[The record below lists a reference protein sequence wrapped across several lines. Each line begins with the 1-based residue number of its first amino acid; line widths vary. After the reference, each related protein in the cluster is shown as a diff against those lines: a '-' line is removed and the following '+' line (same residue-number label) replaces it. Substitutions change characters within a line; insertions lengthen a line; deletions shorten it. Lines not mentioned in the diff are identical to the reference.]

1 MLIEHLGKQ
10 PRVAETAYIA
20 PTATLCGD
28 VIVGE
33 GCRVLFGAVL
43 VAEGGPIV
51 LGRSCIIM
59 ENAVIRGTTRHP
71 TMLSDHILVGPRAYL
86 SGCTVESNVFL
97 AAGSTVFNGA
107 VIGSRTVVRVNGVVH
122 IKTVLPADS
131 TVPIGWVAIGDPVAI
146 LPPNEHEKIWTIQEP
161 LNFPRTVFG
170 LERPPVGE
178 TNMPELTRRY
188 GHYLGQHRN
197 DRILDTGEPDE
208 LD

>member
-1 MLIEHLGKQ
+1 MRIEHLGRQ
-10 PRVAETAYIA
+10 PQVAETAYIA

-43 VAEGGPIV
+43 VAEGGPV
-51 LGRSCIIM
+51 LLGRSCIIM

-71 TMLSDHILVGPRAYL
+71 TRLGDHVLVGPRAYL
-86 SGCTVESNVFL
+86 SGCTVESDVFL

-107 VIGSRTVVRVNGVVH
+107 VIGSRTIVRVNGVVH

-131 TVPIGWVAIGDPVAI
+131 IVPIGWVAIGDPVAI

-170 LERPPVGE
+170 LERHPVGD
-178 TNMPELTRRY
+178 TNMPELTKRY
-188 GHYLGQHRN
+188 GLYLGQHRD
-197 DRILDTGEPDE
+197 DRILDTGESDGS
-208 LD
+208 D

>member
-1 MLIEHLGKQ
+1 MLIEHLGKRPQ
-10 PRVAETAYIA
+10 VAETAYLA

-28 VIVGE
+28 VVVGE

-43 VAEGGPIV
+43 VAEGGPVV

-59 ENAVIRGTTRHP
+59 ENAVLRGTTRHP
-71 TMLSDHILVGPRAYL
+71 TLLSDHVLVGPRAYL

-107 VIGSRTVVRVNGVVH
+107 VIGSRTVVRVNGVIH

-131 TVPIGWVAIGDPVAI
+131 IVPIGWVAIGNPVAI
-146 LPPNEHEKIWTIQEP
+146 LPSNEHEKIWAIQEP

-170 LERPPVGE
+170 LEHPPVGD

-188 GHYLGQHRN
+188 GHFLGQHRD
-197 DRILDTGEPDE
+197 DRILDAGEPDGS
-208 LD
+208 D